1 MKREST
7 ETRRV
12 LFISYS
18 FPPSME
24 MGAYSCAQIARYLP
38 LYGWEPV
45 VLTVREK
52 YIDDQYLNCNGA
64 DRVDNSDLVIRTYK
78 LPHLSDI

>member
-1 MKREST
+1 MKHDLT

-18 FPPSME
+18 FPPNME
-24 MGAYSCAQIARYLP
+24 MGAYTCSQIARYLP

-45 VLTVREK
+45 ALTVKEK
-52 YIDDQYLNCNGA
+52 YIDAPYIKPRGGSPSYWT
-64 DRVDNSDLVIRTYK
+64 V
-78 LPHLSDI
+78 